1 MRRLKTVLLA
11 VIRPKVA
18 ASLAAAMIVA
28 VGGYVWL
35 PKIVRPFDAVEVP
48 VIQPAT
54 VMAATSLSAQA
65 AAAPQPSVDC
75 AREACLA
82 LTFDDGPSAELT
94 PRVLDLLDAHG
105 AKATFFLVGYRVPG
119 NEALLKRMHAS
130 GHEIG
135 NHSWSHRKI
144 NELTPEELEDDIA
157 RTQQV
162 ITEAGVPTPRLFRPP
177 YGLFNATIRSHV
189 PMTVVAWNVDPEDWN
204 ARRSQQIIDRVLA
217 GARPGAIIVMHD
229 IEPLTADAL
238 DTILATLKQQYR
250 LVTVSE
256 LLDLPPGQPGIFYGR

>member
-1 MRRLKTVLLA
+1 MWRLKAVFLVLL
-11 VIRPKVA
+11 RPGVA
-18 ASLAAAMIVA
+18 AGLVAAVVA
-28 VGGYVWL
+28 FVGGYASV
-35 PKIVRPFDAVEVP
+35 PQIVRPAQAAEAP
-48 VIQPAT
+48 VIQPVA
-54 VMAATSLSAQA
+54 VA
-65 AAAPQPSVDC
+65 AAASLPTAPRPSVDC

-105 AKATFFLVGYRVPG
+105 AKATFFVLGYRASG
-119 NEALLKRMHAS
+119 SEALLRRMQAS

-135 NHSWSHRKI
+135 NHSWNHRKI

-162 ITEAGVPTPRLFRPP
+162 IAEAGVSAPRLFRPP

-204 ARRSQQIIDRVLA
+204 ARRSQQIVDNVLA
-217 GARPGAIIVMHD
+217 AARPGAIIVMHD
-229 IEPLTADAL
+229 TEPLTADAL
-238 DTILATLKQQYR
+238 DTILAALKQQYR

>member
-1 MRRLKTVLLA
+1 MRGLKGVLLA
-11 VIRPKVA
+11 VCRPRVA
-18 ASLAAAMIVA
+18 ISLVA
-28 VGGYVWL
+28 VAIIVVGGCVFL
-35 PKIVRPFDAVEVP
+35 PRIVRPAQADEVP
-48 VIQPAT
+48 VIERPV
-54 VMAATSLSAQA
+54 VMAATPVSASA
-65 AAAPQPSVDC
+65 VPQMPVDC

-105 AKATFFLVGYRVPG
+105 AKATFFVLGYRVSG
-119 NEALLKRMHAS
+119 NKSLLKRMHAS

-135 NHSWSHRKI
+135 NHSWNHRKI
-144 NELTPEELEDDIA
+144 NELSPEELEDDIA
-157 RTQQV
+157 RTQQA
-162 ITEAGVPTPRLFRPP
+162 IAEADVPAPHLFRPP
-177 YGLFNATIRSHV
+177 YGLFNAAIRSHV
-189 PMTVVAWNVDPEDWN
+189 PMTVVSWNVDPEDWG

-229 IEPLTADAL
+229 TEPLTADAL